1 MGWHLLTEMTGIIG
15 RIRVT
20 SGDTAVAATG
30 VRATVVDLRN
40 QAVVAEEEF
49 RRGIVVGAFDARND
63 SALVLDARG
72 SAAVRAVAGLAEVF
86 RFRMR
91 GEVSLGCINGGYAVA
106 WGGRAIRVW
115 EIERGQHLYSFRER
129 VEECNALIADERYVA
144 ACSDDATIHLW
155 DFGAQ

>member
-1 MGWHLLTEMTGIIG
+1 MGWRLLTEMTGIIG
-15 RIRVT
+15 RIRIT

-30 VRATVVDLRN
+30 VRITVLDLQN
-40 QAVVAEEEF
+40 QAVVTEEEF

-63 SALVLDARG
+63 TALVLDSRG
-72 SAAVRAVAGLAEVF
+72 SAAVHTVADMAEAR
-86 RFRMR
+86 RFPMR
-91 GEVSLGCINGGYAVA
+91 GGVSLGCINGGYGVT
-106 WGGRAIRVW
+106 WGRGAIRVW
-115 EIERGQHLYSFRER
+115 EMESGECLYSFRER